1 MLEMQKEFATF
12 AIISKITSFNSLL
25 DKRKLMKIKKFEEIE
40 AWQKSR
46 EIVNSIYKISNRS
59 SFSKDFALRDQ
70 IHRAVISIPSNIAE
84 GFSRKSNKEFIQY
97 LFIAKGSAAEIQTQ
111 LYLALDQKY
120 ITQGEFD
127 KLYEDLEVISKQIS
141 KFITYLKKTL

>member
-1 MLEMQKEFATF
+1 
-12 AIISKITSFNSLL
+12 
-25 DKRKLMKIKKFEEIE
+25 MKINKFEEIE

-46 EIVNSIYKISNRS
+46 EIVNSIYKMSNKS
-59 SFSKDFALRDQ
+59 SFFKDFALRGQ
-70 IHRAVISIPSNIAE
+70 IRRAAISIPSNIAE

-120 ITQGEFD
+120 ITQEEFN
-127 KLYEDLEVISKQIS
+127 KLYEDLEVVSKQIS

>member
-25 DKRKLMKIKKFEEIE
+25 DKRKLMKINKFEEIE

-46 EIVNSIYKISNRS
+46 EIVNSIYKISNKN

>member
-1 MLEMQKEFATF
+1 
-12 AIISKITSFNSLL
+12 
-25 DKRKLMKIKKFEEIE
+25 MKIDKFEDIE
-40 AWQKSR
+40 AWKKSR
-46 EIVNSIYKISNRS
+46 EIVNSIYKISNKS

-70 IHRAVISIPSNIAE
+70 IRRAAISIPSNIAE